1 MYHLWT
7 LQYIGIFIE
16 SLNSA
21 AWCQMATCKTNT
33 TEKWI
38 KILRK
43 KLNYNKFIY
52 AEHRV
57 HWWSIIYVELM
68 YKKVHWWRI
77 KLYKANLH
85 RNKLLWWHVTSV
97 EFMYIKNKSN
107 VESMYTDQ
115 RVHWWCVSYEE
126 WTYLQT

>member
-7 LQYIGIFIE
+7 LQYIDIFIE

-21 AWCQMATCKTNT
+21 ACCQMATCKTNT
-33 TEKWI
+33 TIKWI
-38 KILRK
+38 KILGK

-68 YKKVHWWRI
+68 YKKGHWWRI
-77 KLYKANLH
+77 ILYRAHLH
-85 RNKLLWWHVTSV
+85 RNKLLWWHVTRV
-97 EFMYIKNKSN
+97 EFMYIKNKSI
-107 VESMYTDQ
+107 DDALLRQ
-115 RVHWWCVSYEE
+115 CRVYVHRPKSP
-126 WTYLQT
+126 LMMR